1 VSSRKKLLQW
11 EAKTEWPLAAVALA
25 FLGLYSVQV
34 LGHLHGAPER
44 GIDRILL
51 ALYIIFVADYVV
63 RLSLAE
69 NRLRWFFSH
78 LLDLA
83 AVALPFVR
91 PLRVLRLVAVV
102 EVLQRAIGGAIRG
115 GVIMYSALS
124 STVLVYA
131 ASLAVLDAERSAPNA
146 FIRNFGDAVWWAIST
161 VTTVGYGEFYPVT
174 VVGRTVAVL
183 LMIGGIS
190 LIGTITAT
198 VASWIV
204 ERVAQDDS
212 TRQNATVGHIEELR
226 AEIAK
231 LTKLVVEQQ
240 NIGDPAEAADRAD
253 LSN

>member
-1 VSSRKKLLQW
+1 MSSHQKLLQW

-34 LGHLHGAPER
+34 LGQLHGAPER
-44 GIDRILL
+44 SVEHVLL
-51 ALYIIFVADYVV
+51 VLYVIFVADYVV
-63 RLSLAE
+63 RLYLAE
-69 NRLRWFFSH
+69 NRLHWFLSH

-83 AVALPFVR
+83 AVALPFLR

-102 EVLQRAIGGAIRG
+102 EALQRAIGGAIRG
-115 GVIMYSALS
+115 GVIIYSALS
-124 STVLVYA
+124 AIVLVYA

-161 VTTVGYGEFYPVT
+161 ITTVGYGEFYPVT
-174 VVGRTVAVL
+174 AVGRTVAVL

-204 ERVAQDDS
+204 ERVAQQDS
-212 TRQNATVGHIEELR
+212 TRQYATVAHIEELR

-231 LTKLVVEQQ
+231 LTELVADQQ
-240 NIGDPAEAADRAD
+240 NIGDRGEGRRSD
-253 LSN
+253 

>member
-1 VSSRKKLLQW
+1 MSSQHKLLRW
-11 EAKTEWPLAAVALA
+11 EARTEWPLAAVALA

-34 LGHLHGAPER
+34 LGHLHGTPER
-44 GIDRILL
+44 NVEHVLL
-51 ALYIIFVADYVV
+51 ALYVVFVVDYLV
-63 RLSLAE
+63 RLFLAE
-69 NRLRWFFSH
+69 NRLHWFLSH

-115 GVIMYSALS
+115 GVIIYSALS
-124 STVLVYA
+124 AIVLVYA

-146 FIRNFGDAVWWAIST
+146 FIRNFGDAVWWAVST
-161 VTTVGYGEFYPVT
+161 ITTVGYGEFYPVT
-174 VVGRTVAVL
+174 AVGRTVAVL

-204 ERVAQDDS
+204 ERVAQQD
-212 TRQNATVGHIEELR
+212 TTHQNATVAHIDELH

-231 LTKLVVEQQ
+231 LTKLVVDQQ
-240 NIGDPAEAADRAD
+240 NSRDRGECRR
-253 LSN
+253 SE